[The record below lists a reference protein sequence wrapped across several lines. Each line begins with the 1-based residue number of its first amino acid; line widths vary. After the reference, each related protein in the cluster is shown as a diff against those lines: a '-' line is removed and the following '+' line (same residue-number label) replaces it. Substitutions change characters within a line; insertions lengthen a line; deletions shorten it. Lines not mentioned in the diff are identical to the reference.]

1 MPSSC
6 QFAVNIVVRQLDD
19 GRIAIASADGTDRLP
34 CIYTVNI
41 IKLVD
46 GKDEI
51 DSPHIWT
58 VNRDE
63 GLDDDKCR
71 NEIIYPEIP
80 AHYHGDSDEALVPDR
95 RYVIDIYG
103 ASYSA
108 GTTIVRGGKR

>member
-1 MPSSC
+1 MKIT
-6 QFAVNIVVRQLDD
+6 VTQLDD
-19 GRIAIASADGTDRLP
+19 GRIVIASADGTDHPP

-58 VNRDE
+58 VNRDL
-63 GLDDDKCR
+63 GLDDDKCK
-71 NEIIYPEIP
+71 NKIIYPEIP
-80 AHYHGDSDEALVPDR
+80 AHYHGESDEPLVPGH

-103 ASYSA
+103 ASYGA
-108 GTTIVRGGKR
+108 GTTIVRRGHR